1 MVVYIIYIL
10 YNDSMKAIKGE
21 TMDANKKRTKA
32 LEISWDCQWDG
43 SDIFDIMQL
52 ALEDSNFHTL
62 NEELSELRKKHD
74 I

>member
-1 MVVYIIYIL
+1 
-10 YNDSMKAIKGE
+10 MKAIKGE
-21 TMDANKKRTKA
+21 TINDKEKSKKA
-32 LEISWDCQWDG
+32 IEISNLCEWDG
-43 SDIFDIMQL
+43 TDIMDIFQI